1 MTVKKFLIGWFI
13 TILLGALV
21 VALTAVIMFFYNGK
35 MNFSNELLF
44 ILPYTLLLAA
54 VAMFLSLPY
63 VLIMLVF
70 IRSAYTKS
78 DNDWLGKL
86 QIFLSLLVVL
96 IGFGWAWLE
105 VEGMGLASIV
115 LPFAIIGSVIFQNQL
130 KKQYNTEL
138 VLDQF

>member
-21 VALTAVIMFFYNGK
+21 VALTAVIMFFYNVK

-105 VEGMGLASIV
+105 GEGMGLASIV

>member
-21 VALTAVIMFFYNGK
+21 VALTAVIMYFYNGK

-105 VEGMGLASIV
+105 GEGMGLASIV

>member
-86 QIFLSLLVVL
+86 QIFPSLLVVL

-105 VEGMGLASIV
+105 GEGMGLASIV

>member
-105 VEGMGLASIV
+105 GEGMGLASIV

>member
-1 MTVKKFLIGWFI
+1 M
-13 TILLGALV
+13 V

-105 VEGMGLASIV
+105 GEGMGLASIV